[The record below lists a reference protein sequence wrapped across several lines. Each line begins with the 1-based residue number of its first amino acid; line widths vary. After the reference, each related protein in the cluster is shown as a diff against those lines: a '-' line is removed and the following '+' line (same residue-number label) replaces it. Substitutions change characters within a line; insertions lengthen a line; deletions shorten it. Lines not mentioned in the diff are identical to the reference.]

1 MSKTIEFNETGEW
14 TMDDAI
20 EMPMN
25 EASIEAEVEAQER
38 RLNWAWEMIENRG
51 KKQADKQVK
60 KQAGKRAMK
69 RAMKQAM
76 MNWNE

>member
-1 MSKTIEFNETGEW
+1 MSKTIKFNETGEW

-20 EMPMN
+20 EMTMN
-25 EASIEAEVEAQER
+25 EAYIQAEVEAQEQ

-51 KKQADKQVK
+51 KKQAGKHT
-60 KQAGKRAMK
+60 GKRAMK

-76 MNWNE
+76 MN